1 MILGTPAVARAALL
15 GSLLLSVNSHTWPT
29 HSSKL
34 KLKRLIDVRA
44 VGLWHMYG
52 SARGA
57 KFFNIKWTLTLTL
70 TLILIQAVYT
80 V

>member
-1 MILGTPAVARAALL
+1 MRRLLEQCRRIQTIQHKYYVQGMILGTPAVARAALL

-44 VGLWHMYG
+44 VGLWAHV
-52 SARGA
+52 R
-57 KFFNIKWTLTLTL
+57 
-70 TLILIQAVYT
+70 
-80 V
+80 

>member
-1 MILGTPAVARAALL
+1 MILGTPAVSRAALL

-44 VGLWHMYG
+44 VGLGWV
-52 SARGA
+52 GA
-57 KFFNIKWTLTLTL
+57 S
-70 TLILIQAVYT
+70 
-80 V
+80 